1 MDLGHDTDF
10 SNPPVLSLDNF
21 KIRLQVK
28 ETLLIKQFTA
38 YK

>member
-1 MDLGHDTDF
+1 MDLGHDIDF
-10 SNPPVLSLDNF
+10 SNTPVLALDNF